1 MSSLQNI
8 PLWAVALALAAIAPW
23 CVGVLQSILEE
34 RRRERTRK
42 LLRGLGLP
50 VVEQGSARGDM
61 HERAKARANRDT
73 RDGSDEDP

>member
-50 VVEQGSARGDM
+50 VVEQGSARGEPT
-61 HERAKARANRDT
+61 ERAKPRANRDS
-73 RDGSDEDP
+73 RAGPDEDP